1 MIHNEVSIVSSKN
14 REKLRTV
21 ITEVTPLGLGNTVG
35 QKKKKTTEKQICQFS
50 YLPQAEFA
58 ESFYFLLRSTHFI

>member
-35 QKKKKTTEKQICQFS
+35 QKKKQQKSKFVNLATFLK
-50 YLPQAEFA
+50 LWFA

>member
-21 ITEVTPLGLGNTVG
+21 ITEVPPLGLGNTVG
-35 QKKKKTTEKQICQFS
+35 QKKKQQKSKFVNLAT
-50 YLPQAEFA
+50 
-58 ESFYFLLRSTHFI
+58 FLKL

>member
-35 QKKKKTTEKQICQFS
+35 QKKKTTEKQICQFS
-50 YLPQAEFA
+50 YLPQALVCRI
-58 ESFYFLLRSTHFI
+58 FLFFT